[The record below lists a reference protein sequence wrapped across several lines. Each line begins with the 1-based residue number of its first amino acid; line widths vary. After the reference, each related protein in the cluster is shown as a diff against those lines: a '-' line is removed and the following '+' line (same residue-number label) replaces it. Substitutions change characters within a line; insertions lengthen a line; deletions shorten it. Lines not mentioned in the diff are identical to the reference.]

1 MNEFVSIS
9 ELKQRR
15 KYKINSKNITE
26 RFLFHLFDSSVMLQI
41 AERVCTL
48 RSVVDRWCEIVRGWR
63 LEKLSKLIVRGVGIV
78 GRVGKKLK
86 F

>member
-1 MNEFVSIS
+1 
-9 ELKQRR
+9 
-15 KYKINSKNITE
+15 
-26 RFLFHLFDSSVMLQI
+26 MLQI